1 MPEQGQHSVE
11 RKPHLISCTGSKTPA
26 QHTQPTKGI
35 MASILGGKTQLASTL
50 KPVLVTKILDTA
62 YTGMLPHK
70 NTPSRP
76 QQITVSPKFIETD
89 EVQ

>member
-1 MPEQGQHSVE
+1 
-11 RKPHLISCTGSKTPA
+11 
-26 QHTQPTKGI
+26 
-35 MASILGGKTQLASTL
+35 MASTLGGKTWLVSTL
-50 KPVLVTKILDTA
+50 KPALVTKILDTD
-62 YTGMLPHK
+62 YTGMLPHR